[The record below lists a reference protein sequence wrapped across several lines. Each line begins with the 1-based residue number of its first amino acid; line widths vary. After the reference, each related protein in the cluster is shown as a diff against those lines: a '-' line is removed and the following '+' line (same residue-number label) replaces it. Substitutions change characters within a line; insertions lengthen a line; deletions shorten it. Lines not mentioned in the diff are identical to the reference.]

1 MQQKFQKI
9 FLFQVNCIC
18 IGIINLSL
26 LRTGY
31 FSWAPNK
38 LTWSRKI
45 LHVNKRD
52 FFQLN
57 WLDSDQSKLSRCCD
71 ADFDS
76 AWARIPCCLL
86 KGPPKRDF
94 LEIYLTRFSES
105 LISEIQQLWGS
116 SFFPKCSKFN
126 LDIKNAPKKL
136 KKVFF
141 FYNIC
146 IWIGIFKLSLIRTGY
161 LSSAA
166 NVLKAV
172 PRFGVSIRETFSN
185 SIDLAVIPEY
195 DISAVMVISA
205 VLGLINHVPCQNV
218 LWSRTL

>member
-76 AWARIPCCLL
+76 AWARFPCCLL

-105 LISEIQQLWGS
+105 LISEIQHLWGS
-116 SFFPKCSKFN
+116 YFVPKYLEFN
-126 LDIKNAPKKL
+126 LDFKNPAKISEN
-136 KKVFF
+136 FF
-141 FYNIC
+141 FFQLIASA
-146 IWIGIFKLSLIRTGY
+146 LVSLICLY
-161 LSSAA
+161 
-166 NVLKAV
+166 
-172 PRFGVSIRETFSN
+172 
-185 SIDLAVIPEY
+185 
-195 DISAVMVISA
+195 
-205 VLGLINHVPCQNV
+205 
-218 LWSRTL
+218 